1 MRAKKLEAVLLEKDL
16 ILLGKLAK
24 IRLRD
29 FKSLRVVKTV
39 LRHYALLIYLRSKL
53 RFSEMNIL

>member
-1 MRAKKLEAVLLEKDL
+1 LRAKKLEAVLLEKDL

>member
-1 MRAKKLEAVLLEKDL
+1 MRAKKLKAVLLEKDL

-29 FKSLRVVKTV
+29 FKSLRVVKNV
-39 LRHYALLIYLRSKL
+39 IRHYALLIYLRSKL
-53 RFSEMNIL
+53 RLSEMNIR

>member
-39 LRHYALLIYLRSKL
+39 IRHYALLIYLRSKL

>member
-29 FKSLRVVKTV
+29 FKSLRVVKSV
-39 LRHYALLIYLRSKL
+39 IQHYALLIYLRSKL